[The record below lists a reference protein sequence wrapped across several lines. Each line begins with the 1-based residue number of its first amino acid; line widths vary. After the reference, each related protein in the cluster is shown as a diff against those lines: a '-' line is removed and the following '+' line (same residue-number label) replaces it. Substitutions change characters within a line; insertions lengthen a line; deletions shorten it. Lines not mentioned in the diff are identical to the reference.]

1 MIYDERTL
9 AGLLKAADETFREQ
23 NAFWVSDDAGNEQY
37 ISFRKLR
44 EETDTLSTGLL
55 SMGLRHSQIAIYG
68 ENRYEWLL
76 AFFAIIAGGNVAVP
90 TDKALSADDALR
102 LFRKTDCAAVICSD
116 TYGDKAQAFE
126 EAGLKVIRMSEL
138 TSLPC
143 EKNGIKWILEDR
155 PCPQDPA
162 AIYFTSGTTGETKG
176 VVLTQENLIAVAASS
191 SVHTKDV
198 FDHRGNFA
206 LLLPLHHT
214 FATMEAIFSLVCGAC
229 LYIARNMRNLWAFFS
244 KAQPVMMFSVP
255 MLMENLLRQAV
266 KLGKGYEAFG
276 GKLEIVFCGG
286 AFVSTE
292 CVNACHQLGIE
303 LLPGYGITECS
314 STVSSCLGQ
323 DRPEHCVGFPL
334 PNVNIAIAEDG
345 EILVRGDTV
354 FSGYYKDP
362 EATVAAFRD
371 GWFLTGDIGY
381 MDEEGRLYVT
391 GRKKNLIILSN
402 GENVSPEE
410 LEQKISL
417 FPYVKEVLVYAENS
431 LIVAEVYPDLSV
443 NDIQSHISA
452 DIARLNRTLPIYKN
466 IGKIVVRTTEFSKTA
481 SMKIKRERTPL

>member
-1 MIYDERTL
+1 M
-9 AGLLKAADETFREQ
+9 
-23 NAFWVSDDAGNEQY
+23 
-37 ISFRKLR
+37 
-44 EETDTLSTGLL
+44 
-55 SMGLRHSQIAIYG
+55 
-68 ENRYEWLL
+68 
-76 AFFAIIAGGNVAVP
+76 
-90 TDKALSADDALR
+90 
-102 LFRKTDCAAVICSD
+102 
-116 TYGDKAQAFE
+116 
-126 EAGLKVIRMSEL
+126 
-138 TSLPC
+138 
-143 EKNGIKWILEDR
+143 
-155 PCPQDPA
+155 
-162 AIYFTSGTTGETKG
+162 
-176 VVLTQENLIAVAASS
+176 
-191 SVHTKDV
+191 
-198 FDHRGNFA
+198 
-206 LLLPLHHT
+206 
-214 FATMEAIFSLVCGAC
+214 
-229 LYIARNMRNLWAFFS
+229 
-244 KAQPVMMFSVP
+244 
-255 MLMENLLRQAV
+255 
-266 KLGKGYEAFG
+266 
-276 GKLEIVFCGG
+276 
-286 AFVSTE
+286 
-292 CVNACHQLGIE
+292 
-303 LLPGYGITECS
+303 
-314 STVSSCLGQ
+314 
-323 DRPEHCVGFPL
+323 GFPL

-443 NDIQSHISA
+443 NDLQSHISA